1 MTLVPVVVVKSIKNA
16 VIDKYWNIVI
26 CLIRGQEINSLAFFL
41 YMYVL
46 LLKNIYYFCA
56 IC

>member
-26 CLIRGQEINSLAFFL
+26 CLIREQEINSLAL
-41 YMYVL
+41 YRSILYL
-46 LLKNIYYFCA
+46 D
-56 IC
+56 